1 MYNIS
6 ERKQK
11 GVFALSTINPQE
23 TLKLITD
30 LVSIPSP
37 SGNTNEVITFVE
49 NYLADLQIKSYRN
62 RKGGLI
68 ATIEGKDSS
77 KHRMLTAHVDTL
89 GAMVKEVKS
98 NGRLKIDL
106 IGGFKYNS
114 IEGEYCQIET
124 SSSKKYSGTI
134 LMHQTSVHVY
144 KDAGK
149 AERNQENIEI
159 RIDEKVHTAEEVRA
173 LGIEVGDFVSFDPR
187 VEVTPSGYIKSRHL
201 DDKASVAIL
210 LQLIKKI
217 KTENIILPYTTHFL
231 ISNNEE
237 IGYGGNSNITPE
249 TVEYLA
255 VDMGAMGDGQ
265 STDEYTV
272 SICVKDASGPYHY
285 ELRKNLVRLAEE
297 NNIQY
302 KLDIYPFYGS
312 DASAAI
318 RSGHDIVHGL
328 IGPGIDSS
336 HAFERTH
343 ESSIDNTSK
352 LLYHYIQS
360 DLIR

>member
-1 MYNIS
+1 MSYEPNSKETMELI
-6 ERKQK
+6 QK
-11 GVFALSTINPQE
+11 
-23 TLKLITD
+23 

-37 SGNTNEVITFVE
+37 SGNTEKVIGFVE
-49 NYLADLQIKSYRN
+49 DFFKNLGVDTYRN

-68 ATIEGKDSS
+68 ATLKGKNDT

-89 GAMVKEVKS
+89 GAMVKEIKS
-98 NGRLKIDL
+98 NGRLRLDL
-106 IGGFKYNS
+106 IGGFAWNS
-114 IEGEYCQIET
+114 IEGEYCEIET
-124 SSSKKYSGTI
+124 ASGKVYTGTI
-134 LMHQTSVHVY
+134 LMHQQSVHVY
-144 KDAGK
+144 KDAK
-149 AERNQENIEI
+149 TAERNQQNIEL
-159 RIDEKVHTAEEVRA
+159 RIDEKVTNADEVRA

-187 VEVTPSGYIKSRHL
+187 VQITESGYIKSRHL

-210 LQLIKKI
+210 MKTIEYIVNNQIK
-217 KTENIILPYTTHFL
+217 LPYTTHFL

-272 SICVKDASGPYHY
+272 SICVKDASGPYNVK
-285 ELRKNLVRLAEE
+285 LRKHLVELAKQHQ
-297 NNIQY
+297 IDYQ
-302 KLDIYPFYGS
+302 LDIYPYYGS

-318 RSGHDIVHGL
+318 RSGFDIVHGL

-343 ESSIDNTSK
+343 ISSIQNTEK
-352 LLYHYIQS
+352 LVYAYLLSESITG
-360 DLIR
+360 

>member
-1 MYNIS
+1 MTYPNT
-6 ERKQK
+6 EE
-11 GVFALSTINPQE
+11 TIN
-23 TLKLITD
+23 LIKK

-37 SGNTNEVITFVE
+37 SGNTNEVINFVE
-49 NYLADLQIKSYRN
+49 KYLAELQIETRRN

-68 ATIEGKDSS
+68 ATLEGTNTS

-89 GAMVKEVKS
+89 GAMVKEIKA

-106 IGGFKYNS
+106 IGGFKFNS

-124 SSSKKYSGTI
+124 AKGKKYTGTI

-149 AERNQENIEI
+149 AERNQDNMEI
-159 RIDEKVHTAEEVRA
+159 RIDERVHNAEEVRA
-173 LGIEVGDFVSFDPR
+173 LGIEVGDFVFFDPR

-210 LQLIKKI
+210 LQLIKQL
-217 KTENIILPYTTHFL
+217 KTEHITLPFTTHFL

-272 SICVKDASGPYHY
+272 SICAKDASGPYHY
-285 ELRKNLVRLAEE
+285 GLRKHLVQLAEA
-297 NNIQY
+297 NKIDY
-302 KLDIYPFYGS
+302 KLDIYPYYGS

-318 RSGHDIVHGL
+318 RAGHDIVHGL
-328 IGPGIDSS
+328 IGPGID
-336 HAFERTH
+336 
-343 ESSIDNTSK
+343 
-352 LLYHYIQS
+352 Y
-360 DLIR
+360 

>member
-1 MYNIS
+1 MTTEQLDLI
-6 ERKQK
+6 KQ
-11 GVFALSTINPQE
+11 
-23 TLKLITD
+23 

-37 SGNTNEVITFVE
+37 SGHTKKVIQFVE
-49 NYLADLQIKSYRN
+49 QYFNELGVSTQHN

-68 ATIEGKDSS
+68 ATLKGVNDEEQ
-77 KHRMLTAHVDTL
+77 RMLTAHVDTL
-89 GAMVKEVKS
+89 GAMVKEIKP
-98 NGRLKIDL
+98 NGRLKLDL
-106 IGGFKYNS
+106 IGGFRYNA

-124 SSSKKYSGTI
+124 ATGAVITGTI

-144 KDAGK
+144 KDAGS
-149 AERNQENIEI
+149 AERNQANMEV
-159 RIDEKVHTAEEVRA
+159 RIDAKVHNETEVRA

-187 VEVTPSGYIKSRHL
+187 VEATANGFIKSRHL

-210 LQLIKKI
+210 MTVVKRLIAEKI
-217 KTENIILPYTTHFL
+217 TLPYTTHFL

-265 STDEYTV
+265 STDEYSV

-285 ELRKNLVRLAEE
+285 ELRKHLVNLAEQ
-297 NNIQY
+297 NNIDYQ
-302 KLDIYPFYGS
+302 LDIYPFYGS

-318 RSGHDIVHGL
+318 RSGHDIIHGL

-336 HAFERTH
+336 HAYERTH
-343 ESSIDNTSK
+343 MESLVKTGELVYHYLLSK
-352 LLYHYIQS
+352 LINY
-360 DLIR
+360 

>member
-1 MYNIS
+1 MTYPNV
-6 ERKQK
+6 KD
-11 GVFALSTINPQE
+11 TIA
-23 TLKLITD
+23 TLVD

-37 SGNTNEVITFVE
+37 SGNTNEVIGFVE
-49 NYLADLQIKSYRN
+49 KFLQELDVETKRN

-68 ATIEGKDSS
+68 ATIPGSDEGN
-77 KHRMLTAHVDTL
+77 HRMLTAHVDTL
-89 GAMVKEVKS
+89 GAIVKEIKPS
-98 NGRLKIDL
+98 GRLKLDL
-106 IGGFKYNS
+106 IGGFRYNS
-114 IEGEYCQIET
+114 IEGEYCEIET
-124 SSSKKYSGTI
+124 SSDKRFTGTI

-149 AERNQENIEI
+149 AERNQDNMEV
-159 RIDEKVHTAEEVRA
+159 RIDEEVHNADEVRA

-187 VEVTPSGYIKSRHL
+187 VQTSPSGFIKSRHL

-210 LQLIKKI
+210 LQLIKQI
-217 KTENIILPYTTHFL
+217 KTDKIQLPYTTHFL

-249 TVEYLA
+249 TAEYLA

-285 ELRKNLVRLAEE
+285 GLRKNLVQLAAE
-297 NNIQY
+297 NNIGY
-302 KLDIYPFYGS
+302 KLDIYPYYGS

-343 ESSIDNTSK
+343 EKSIENTAK
-352 LLYHYIQS
+352 LLYHYVQS
-360 DLIR
+360 KMIL

>member
-1 MYNIS
+1 MVYPDMK
-6 ERKQK
+6 E
-11 GVFALSTINPQE
+11 TINL
-23 TLKLITD
+23 LKEI
-30 LVSIPSP
+30 VSIPSP
-37 SGNTNEVITFVE
+37 SGNTNEVITYVE
-49 NYLADLQIKSYRN
+49 KFLNELNVETKRN

-68 ATIEGKDSS
+68 ASLPGKDE
-77 KHRMLTAHVDTL
+77 KNHRMLTAHVDTL
-89 GAMVKEVKS
+89 GAIVKEIKPS
-98 NGRLKIDL
+98 GRLKIDL

-114 IEGEYCQIET
+114 IEGEYCEIET
-124 SSSKKYSGTI
+124 SSGKKFTGTI

-149 AERNQENIEI
+149 AERNQENMEI
-159 RIDEKVHTAEEVRA
+159 RLDEKVKSDDDVRE
-173 LGIEVGDFVSFDPR
+173 LGIGVGDFVSFDPR
-187 VEVTPSGYIKSRHL
+187 VQTTPAGFIKSRHL

-210 LQLIKKI
+210 LQLIKQL
-217 KTENIILPYTTHFL
+217 KTENIELPYTTHFL

-285 ELRKNLVRLAEE
+285 ELRKRLVQLAKDNGIE
-297 NNIQY
+297 Y

-318 RSGHDIVHGL
+318 RAGHDIVHGL

-343 ESSIDNTSK
+343 EDSIENTAK
-352 LLYHYIQS
+352 LLYHYVQS
-360 DLIR
+360 EMVI

>member
-1 MYNIS
+1 M
-6 ERKQK
+6 ERS
-11 GVFALSTINPQE
+11 FTLAYPDTEE
-23 TLKLITD
+23 TVSLLKH

-37 SGNTNEVITFVE
+37 SGNTNVVITFVE
-49 NYLADLQIKSYRN
+49 KFLQELKVETKRN

-68 ATIEGKDSS
+68 ATLPGKDDDN
-77 KHRMLTAHVDTL
+77 HRMLTAHVDTL
-89 GAMVKEVKS
+89 GAIVKEIKPS
-98 NGRLKIDL
+98 GRLKLDL
-106 IGGFKYNS
+106 IGGFKFNS
-114 IEGEYCQIET
+114 IEGEYCEIET
-124 SSSKKYSGTI
+124 SSGKRFTGTI

-144 KDAGK
+144 KDADK
-149 AERNQENIEI
+149 AARNQENMEV
-159 RIDEKVHTAEEVRA
+159 RLDEKVHNANDVRA

-187 VEVTPSGYIKSRHL
+187 VQLTPSGFIKSRHL
-201 DDKASVAIL
+201 DDKVSVAIL
-210 LQLIKKI
+210 LQLIKQI
-217 KTENIILPYTTHFL
+217 KSEIIELPYTTHFL

-285 ELRKNLVRLAEE
+285 ELRKRLTQLAIEHG
-297 NNIQY
+297 IGY

-318 RSGHDIVHGL
+318 RAGHDIIHGL

-343 ESSIDNTSK
+343 KDSIENTAK
-352 LLYHYIQS
+352 LLYHYVQS
-360 DLIR
+360 QMIL

>member
-1 MYNIS
+1 MPIPNTI
-6 ERKQK
+6 E
-11 GVFALSTINPQE
+11 TINL
-23 TLKLITD
+23 LKEIL
-30 LVSIPSP
+30 SIPSP
-37 SGNTNEVITFVE
+37 SGNTNEVITYVE
-49 NYLADLQIKSYRN
+49 KFLQDIQVETYRN

-68 ATIEGKDSS
+68 ATLPGNDHAH
-77 KHRMLTAHVDTL
+77 HRMLTAHVDTL
-89 GAMVKEVKS
+89 GAMVKEIKPS
-98 NGRLKIDL
+98 GRLKLDL
-106 IGGFKYNS
+106 IGGYKYNS

-124 SSSKKYSGTI
+124 QSGIKYSGTI

-144 KDAGK
+144 KDADK
-149 AERNQENIEI
+149 QERNQENM
-159 RIDEKVHTAEEVRA
+159 EVRLDEVVKSEEDVRK
-173 LGIEVGDFVSFDPR
+173 LGIQVGDFVSLDPR
-187 VEVTPSGYIKSRHL
+187 VEITSSGFIKSRHL

-210 LQLIKKI
+210 LQMIKQIKK
-217 KTENIILPYTTHFL
+217 ENILLPYTTHFL

-255 VDMGAMGDGQ
+255 VDMGAIGDGQ

-285 ELRKNLVRLAEE
+285 ELRKHLVQLAESNGIE
-297 NNIQY
+297 Y

-318 RSGHDIVHGL
+318 RSGHDIIHGL

-343 ESSIDNTSK
+343 QSAIENTLK
-352 LLYHYIQS
+352 LLYHYLQS
-360 DLIR
+360 EMIL